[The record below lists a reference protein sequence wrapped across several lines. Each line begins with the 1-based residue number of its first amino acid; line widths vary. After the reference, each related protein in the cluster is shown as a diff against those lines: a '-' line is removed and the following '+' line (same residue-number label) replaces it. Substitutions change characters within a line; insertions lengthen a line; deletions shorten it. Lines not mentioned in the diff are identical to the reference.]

1 MRHLGADDR
10 SSTRV
15 RLVDGALSCLAR
27 LGIAKTTVDD
37 IARSAGLSRAT
48 AYRAFPRG
56 KEGILAAVVETEVA
70 RLFSSLAVVMGEA
83 GDLEDVL
90 VAGMVE
96 SARWLRGHEPLTYL
110 LEHEPAAVLPFVTFG
125 GFDQVMRVASDLAA
139 PFFARWLEPEQA
151 SRAAEWAVRIVM
163 AYCSDPSP
171 HADLCDPADTRAL
184 VRTFVLPG
192 ILALRVEA
200 AGSGPGSTLTS
211 TSTSTSTSDFDF
223 GPSTQFHPYQTN
235 HQRGGTMTTLDENT
249 TEQLRSNLD
258 LIGRENINDLEAVMS
273 VVGKFDVE
281 GFHRVPDNCP
291 AEFTWDYEK
300 GAKPQL
306 DKLYEKAKKAQWNGQ
321 TDLDWSIEVDQEKVV
336 IANAEANPAQAQWD
350 EATLAGTALAKWD
363 EKKFIQFG
371 MENQNWLLSQ
381 FMHGEQ
387 GALLCTAKIV
397 ETVPWIDAK
406 YYAAT
411 QVMDEAR
418 HVEVFSKYLDDKL
431 SGHYPMNA
439 HLGLLLDDIVAD
451 SRWDMTYLGMQIMV
465 EGLALAAF
473 GFIHMMTTEPLLKKL
488 LRYVMADEARHVA
501 FGVLSLQEYYKEL
514 SAAELRERQEFA
526 FEAAI
531 RMKDRM
537 AMQEVWE
544 RMEVPTADVVKIMQ
558 AAPDRDDFQILLFS
572 KIVPNLKKLGLLD
585 AADGWLRT
593 KFTEMGAIAFEN
605 LTDSTQ
611 EEDAFADGSPAERNV
626 A

>member
-1 MRHLGADDR
+1 M
-10 SSTRV
+10 
-15 RLVDGALSCLAR
+15 
-27 LGIAKTTVDD
+27 TTVDD
-37 IARSAGLSRAT
+37 
-48 AYRAFPRG
+48 
-56 KEGILAAVVETEVA
+56 
-70 RLFSSLAVVMGEA
+70 
-83 GDLEDVL
+83 
-90 VAGMVE
+90 
-96 SARWLRGHEPLTYL
+96 
-110 LEHEPAAVLPFVTFG
+110 
-125 GFDQVMRVASDLAA
+125 DQAM
-139 PFFARWLEPEQA
+139 
-151 SRAAEWAVRIVM
+151 M
-163 AYCSDPSP
+163 K
-171 HADLCDPADTRAL
+171 
-184 VRTFVLPG
+184 
-192 ILALRVEA
+192 
-200 AGSGPGSTLTS
+200 
-211 TSTSTSTSDFDF
+211 
-223 GPSTQFHPYQTN
+223 
-235 HQRGGTMTTLDENT
+235 
-249 TEQLRSNLD
+249 SNLE
-258 LIGRENINDLEAVMS
+258 LIGRDKINDLEAVLNF
-273 VVGKFDVE
+273 VGHYDVE
-281 GFHRVPDNCP
+281 GFHQVPDNCP

-336 IANAEANPAQAQWD
+336 IANQAADTNQLNWETAD
-350 EATLAGTALAKWD
+350 LSGTAVESWG
-363 EKKFIQFG
+363 EKEWLRFG
-371 MENQNWLLSQ
+371 IENQNWLLSQ

-418 HVEVFSKYLDDKL
+418 HVEVFSKYLDTKL

-473 GFIHMMTTEPLLKKL
+473 GFIHAMTTEPLLKKL

-501 FGVLSLQEYYKEL
+501 FGVLSLKEYYTEL

-537 AMQEVWE
+537 VMQEVWD
-544 RMEVPTADVVKIMQ
+544 RMEVPAKDVMRILEQ
-558 AAPDRDDFQILLFS
+558 APERDDFQILLFS

-585 AADGWLRT
+585 AADGWLRQ
-593 KFTEMGAIAFEN
+593 KFTEMGAIAFED
-605 LTDSTQ
+605 LSDSTE
-611 EEDAFADGSPAERNV
+611 EEDAFADGSPVDRQV